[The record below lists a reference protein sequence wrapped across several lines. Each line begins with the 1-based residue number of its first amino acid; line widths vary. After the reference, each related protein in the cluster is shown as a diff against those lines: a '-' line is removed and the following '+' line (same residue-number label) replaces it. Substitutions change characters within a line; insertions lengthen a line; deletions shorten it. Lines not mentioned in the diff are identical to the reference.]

1 MTRPT
6 SRLIFLSRKLLEMK
20 LVIVESPAKCT
31 TIKRYLGEDYLVMAS
46 LGHIRDLATSGKDG
60 LGVNVAEDFSPTY
73 NINKDKLHIVKELK
87 NAMSKCDEVILAT
100 DPDREGE
107 AIAWHLAQV
116 LGLDINSTKRLEFHE
131 ITRDS
136 IGEAM
141 LHPRT
146 IDKNLVSS
154 QETRRII
161 DRIIGFKLSTLLFKK
176 IRSRSGG
183 RVQSATLKMIAD
195 HDDEIAKFVPEE
207 YWTINVKINAF
218 KRTFAVNF
226 VSDKGEAVQ
235 ISNGAQA
242 SSIVDRIPE
251 NLKVI
256 NVEKKIKVSDS
267 KEPFITSTLQQE
279 AFSRL
284 KFKTKK
290 TQLIAQQ
297 LYEGIE
303 VDGEHV
309 GLITYMRTDS
319 TRLSPTFVQ
328 RATAYITE
336 KFGKEYLGHAKKIR
350 QVSMMQDAHEAIRP
364 TSNHRT
370 PESVR
375 KFLTNDQYNLYKLIY
390 NRTVA
395 SLMQSKKDEQMT
407 IYLGANDLL
416 FKLDLT
422 RTLFKGYEAIY
433 VDTEKEENHFDY
445 FPDFE
450 VGKEFKVASK
460 EAEQKFTQAPAHYS
474 EAKIVRLMEEVGI
487 GRPSTYASTI
497 DTLRKRKYVDN
508 ESGILTI
515 TQQGALT
522 STVLNKYF
530 PEIINTKYTA
540 QMEKKL
546 DNIED
551 GSQSRSKIL
560 NEFYYPFI
568 EHFNVVSQIMY
579 KEKFVETG
587 DMCPI
592 CGAPLVIKEGKN
604 GTFIGCSNFP
614 GCKYVQKEET
624 DKNEPTK
631 IGEKCP
637 ECGGDLVL
645 REKNGSTF
653 VSCSNFPK
661 CHYTRKM
668 PTTNVS
674 PTIEDTKPVKDC
686 PDCDGYLIKK
696 KGRYGYFLG
705 CINYPKCTHMEKIK
719 RNKRK

>member
-1 MTRPT
+1 M
-6 SRLIFLSRKLLEMK
+6 SRLIVLKRKRRMK

-31 TIKRYLGEDYLVMAS
+31 TIKRYLGDNYIVMAS

-60 LGVNVAEDFSPTY
+60 LGVDVNNDFSPTY
-73 NINKDKLHIVKELK
+73 IINKDKQHIVRELK
-87 NAMSKCDEVILAT
+87 NAMDKCDEVILAT

-116 LGLDINSTKRLEFHE
+116 LGLDVETTKRLEFHE

-141 LHPRT
+141 NHPRT
-146 IDKNLVSS
+146 INKSLVSS

-176 IRSRSGG
+176 IHSRSAG

-207 YWTINVKINAF
+207 YWTITTKIKAF
-218 KRTFAVNF
+218 NKEFGVALL
-226 VSDKGEAVQ
+226 SD
-235 ISNGAQA
+235 NGQDIEIKNSEQA
-242 SSIVDRIPE
+242 HAILDRIPE
-251 NLKVI
+251 KLSVAK
-256 NVEKKIKVSDS
+256 VEKKIKVSDS

-290 TQLIAQQ
+290 TQLVAQQ

-328 RATAYITE
+328 RATDYITE

-390 NRTVA
+390 NRTLA

-407 IYLGANDLL
+407 VFLEGDGLM

-422 RTLFKGYEAIY
+422 RTLFQGYETIY
-433 VDTEKEENHFDY
+433 KDAEKEENHFEF

-450 VGKEFKVASK
+450 SDEQFEVTLKET
-460 EAEQKFTQAPAHYS
+460 EQKFTQPPAHYS

-497 DTLRKRKYVDN
+497 DTIRKRKYVDN
-508 ESGILTI
+508 ESGILI
-515 TQQGALT
+515 TTKQGNLT
-522 STVLNKYF
+522 SVVLNKYF
-530 PEIINTKYTA
+530 PEIVNTKYTA
-540 QMEKKL
+540 TMEKKL
-546 DNIED
+546 DNIEE
-551 GSQSRSKIL
+551 GNQSRSKIL
-560 NEFYYPFI
+560 NDFYYPFI
-568 EHFNVVSQIMY
+568 EEFDRVSKIMY
-579 KEKFVETG
+579 KESFVETG
-587 DMCPI
+587 EKCPK

-604 GTFIGCSNFP
+604 GQFVGCSNFP
-614 GCKYVQKEET
+614 ECKYVQKQES
-624 DKNEPTK
+624 DAPKPTP

-637 ECGGDLVL
+637 ECGGELLL
-645 REKNGSTF
+645 RNKNGNSFIT
-653 VSCSNFPK
+653 CSNFPK
-661 CHYTRKM
+661 CRYTRKVASSN
-668 PTTNVS
+668 TS
-674 PTIEDTKPVKDC
+674 PVIEEEKKVKDC
-686 PDCDGYLIKK
+686 PDCDGYLVKK
-696 KGRYGYFLG
+696 KGRFGYFLG
-705 CINYPKCTHMEKIK
+705 CINYPKCNHMERILRK
-719 RNKRK
+719 KRK

>member
-1 MTRPT
+1 MA
-6 SRLIFLSRKLLEMK
+6 RLIFVSRKRQKMK

-31 TIKRYLGEDYLVMAS
+31 TIKRYLGEDYIVMAS

-60 LGVNVAEDFSPTY
+60 LGVNVNEDFLPTY
-73 NINKDKLHIVKELK
+73 IINKDKQHIVKELK

-116 LGLDINSTKRLEFHE
+116 LGLPVDTTKRLEFHE

-141 LHPRT
+141 SHPRT
-146 IDKNLVSS
+146 IDQNLVSS

-195 HDDEIAKFVPEE
+195 HDEEIAKFVPEE
-207 YWTINVKINAF
+207 YWTINLKINAF
-218 KRTFAVNF
+218 KRTFPVNLLF
-226 VSDKGEAVQ
+226 EKDEK
-235 ISNGAQA
+235 ITNGKDAQA
-242 SSIVDRIPE
+242 IVDRIPE
-251 NLKVI
+251 QLTVSKI
-256 NVEKKIKVSDS
+256 EKKIKVSDS

-303 VDGEHV
+303 VEGEHV

-319 TRLSPTFVQ
+319 TRLSPTFVG

-375 KFLTNDQYNLYKLIY
+375 RFLTNDQYNLYKLIY
-390 NRTVA
+390 NRTLA

-407 IYLGANDLL
+407 IYLEGNGLNA
-416 FKLDLT
+416 KLDLT
-422 RTLFKGYEAIY
+422 RTLFKGYEAVY
-433 VDTEKEENHFDY
+433 ADTEKEENHFEY

-450 VGKEFKVASK
+450 IGEKFNVVTK

-497 DTLRKRKYVDN
+497 ETIRKRKYVDN
-508 ESGILTI
+508 DSGILTI
-515 TQQGALT
+515 TQQGNLT
-522 STVLNKYF
+522 AHVLFKYF

-568 EHFNVVSQIMY
+568 EHFNEVSKIMY

-587 DMCPI
+587 ETCPL

-604 GTFIGCSNFP
+604 GSFVGCSNFP
-614 GCKYVQKEET
+614 TCKYVKKEES
-624 DKNEPTK
+624 DKPAPTE

-637 ECGGDLVL
+637 DCGGNLVI
-645 REKNGSTF
+645 REKNGSRF

-661 CHYTRKM
+661 CHFTRKL
-668 PTTNVS
+668 PNENVA
-674 PTIEDTKPVKDC
+674 PNPEENKPVKDC

-696 KGRYGYFLG
+696 KGRFGYFLG
-705 CINYPKCTHMEKIK
+705 CINYPKCTHMEKIT
-719 RNKRK
+719 RNKRR

>member
-1 MTRPT
+1 
-6 SRLIFLSRKLLEMK
+6 MK

-31 TIKRYLGEDYLVMAS
+31 TIKRYLGDNYLVMAS

-60 LGVNVAEDFSPTY
+60 LGVNVADDFSPTY
-73 NINKDKLHIVKELK
+73 IINKDKQHIVKELK
-87 NAMSKCDEVILAT
+87 AAMSKCNEVILAT

-116 LGLDINSTKRLEFHE
+116 LGLDVNTTKRLEFHE

-141 LHPRT
+141 QHPRT
-146 IDKNLVSS
+146 IDQNLVSS

-195 HDDEIAKFVPEE
+195 HDEEIAKFVPEE
-207 YWTINVKINAF
+207 YWTINVKIDAF
-218 KRTFAVNF
+218 NRTFSVNLIT
-226 VSDKGEAVQ
+226 DKDEK
-235 ISNGAQA
+235 ITNGTDAQA
-242 SSIVDRIPE
+242 IVDRIPE
-251 NLKVI
+251 NLVVDRI
-256 NVEKKIKVSDS
+256 EKKIKVSDS

-303 VDGEHV
+303 VEGEHV

-328 RATAYITE
+328 RATAYIQE

-390 NRTVA
+390 NRTLA

-407 IYLGANDLL
+407 IFLKGNGLSC
-416 FKLDLT
+416 KLDLT
-422 RTLFKGYEAIY
+422 RTLFKGYEAVY
-433 VDTEKEENHFDY
+433 ADTEKEENHFDY

-450 VGKEFKVASK
+450 EGKQFKVILK

-474 EAKIVRLMEEVGI
+474 EAKIVKLMEEVGI

-497 DTLRKRKYVDN
+497 ETIRKRKYVDDQG
-508 ESGILTI
+508 GILTI

-530 PEIINTKYTA
+530 PEIVNTKYTA
-540 QMEKKL
+540 QMESKL
-546 DNIED
+546 DDIEN

-568 EHFNVVSQIMY
+568 ELFNIVSQKMY
-579 KEKFVETG
+579 KEKFEETG
-587 DMCPI
+587 EKCPI

-604 GTFIGCSNFP
+604 GTFVGCSNFP
-614 GCKYVQKEET
+614 SCKYVQKEDVE
-624 DKNEPTK
+624 KIELVK
-631 IGEKCP
+631 IGEQCP

-653 VSCSNFPK
+653 ISCSNFPK
-661 CHYTRKM
+661 CRYTRKI
-668 PTTNVS
+668 PATNVS
-674 PTIEDTKPVKDC
+674 PTIEDAKPVKDC

-719 RNKRK
+719 RTKRK

>member
-1 MTRPT
+1 
-6 SRLIFLSRKLLEMK
+6 MK

-31 TIKRYLGEDYLVMAS
+31 TIKRYLGEDYQVMAS

-60 LGVNVAEDFSPTY
+60 LGVDINKDFLPTY
-73 NINKDKLHIVKELK
+73 IINKDKQHIVRELK
-87 NAMSKCDEVILAT
+87 NAMYKCDEVILAT

-116 LGLDINSTKRLEFHE
+116 LGLDVETTKRLEFHE

-136 IGEAM
+136 ISEAM
-141 LHPRT
+141 AHPRT
-146 IDKNLVSS
+146 INQNLVSS

-195 HDDEIAKFVPEE
+195 HDEEIAKFVPEE
-207 YWTINVKINAF
+207 YWVINTKINAF
-218 KRTFAVNF
+218 RRNF
-226 VSDKGEAVQ
+226 SINLVSDNGES
-235 ISNGAQA
+235 IKITNKDQA
-242 SSIVDRIPE
+242 DSILARIPE
-251 NLKVI
+251 TLKVEK
-256 NVEKKIKVSDS
+256 VERKIKVSDS

-290 TQLIAQQ
+290 TQLVAQQ

-319 TRLSPTFVQ
+319 TRLSPTFVS
-328 RATAYITE
+328 RATAYIQE
-336 KFGKEYLGHAKKIR
+336 KFGKEFLGHAKKIR

-390 NRTVA
+390 NRTLA

-407 IYLGANDLL
+407 IFLKGNDLL
-416 FKLDLT
+416 YKLDLT
-422 RTLFKGYEAIY
+422 RTVFKGYEVIY
-433 VDTEKEENHFDY
+433 ADSEKEENHFDY
-445 FPDFE
+445 FPDFADGE
-450 VGKEFKVASK
+450 EFKVIEK
-460 EAEQKFTQAPAHYS
+460 NAEQKFTQAPAHYS

-497 DTLRKRKYVDN
+497 DTIKKRKYVED
-508 ESGILTI
+508 ESGILTV

-530 PEIINTKYTA
+530 PEIIDTKYTA
-540 QMEKKL
+540 LMEKKL

-551 GSQSRSKIL
+551 GNQSRSKIL

-568 EHFNVVSQIMY
+568 EHFDKVSQVMY

-587 DMCPI
+587 DKCPV
-592 CGAPLVIKEGKN
+592 CGAPLVLKEGKN
-604 GTFIGCSNFP
+604 GTFVGCSNFP
-614 GCKYVQKEET
+614 TCKYVQKEE
-624 DKNEPTK
+624 KVNNAKEL
-631 IGEKCP
+631 GEKCP
-637 ECGGDLVL
+637 DCGGELL
-645 REKNGSTF
+645 IREKNGSTF
-653 VSCSNFPK
+653 VTCSNFPK
-661 CHYTRKM
+661 CRYTRKM
-668 PTTNVS
+668 LTTNTS
-674 PTIEDTKPVKDC
+674 ATIEDAKPVKDC

-696 KGRYGYFLG
+696 KGKYGYFLG
-705 CINYPKCTHMEKIK
+705 CINYPKCSHMERIPRK
-719 RNKRK
+719 KRK

>member
-1 MTRPT
+1 
-6 SRLIFLSRKLLEMK
+6 MK

-31 TIKRYLGEDYLVMAS
+31 TIKRYLGDNYLVMAS

-60 LGVNVAEDFSPTY
+60 LGVNVADDFSPTY
-73 NINKDKLHIVKELK
+73 IINKDKQHIVKELK
-87 NAMSKCDEVILAT
+87 AAMSKCNEVILAT

-116 LGLDINSTKRLEFHE
+116 LGLDVNTTKRLEFHE

-141 LHPRT
+141 QHPRT
-146 IDKNLVSS
+146 IDQNLVSS

-195 HDDEIAKFVPEE
+195 HDEEIAKFVPEE
-207 YWTINVKINAF
+207 YWTINVKIDAF
-218 KRTFAVNF
+218 NRTFSVNLIT
-226 VSDKGEAVQ
+226 DKDEK
-235 ISNGAQA
+235 ITNGTDAQA
-242 SSIVDRIPE
+242 IVDRIPE
-251 NLKVI
+251 NLVVDRI
-256 NVEKKIKVSDS
+256 EKKIKVSDS

-303 VDGEHV
+303 VEGEHV

-328 RATAYITE
+328 RATAYIQE
-336 KFGKEYLGHAKKIR
+336 KFGQEYLGHAKKIR

-390 NRTVA
+390 NRTLA

-407 IYLGANDLL
+407 IYLKGGDLSY
-416 FKLDLT
+416 KLDLT
-422 RTLFKGYEAIY
+422 RTLFKGYEAVY
-433 VDTEKEENHFDY
+433 ADTEKEENHFDY

-450 VGKEFKVASK
+450 EGKQFKVILK

-474 EAKIVRLMEEVGI
+474 EAKIVKLMEEVGI

-497 DTLRKRKYVDN
+497 ETIRKRKYVDDQG
-508 ESGILTI
+508 GILTI

-530 PEIINTKYTA
+530 PEIVNTKYTA
-540 QMEKKL
+540 QMESKL
-546 DNIED
+546 DDIEN

-568 EHFNVVSQIMY
+568 ELFNIVSQKMY
-579 KEKFVETG
+579 KEKFEETG
-587 DMCPI
+587 EKCPI

-604 GTFIGCSNFP
+604 GTFVGCSNFP
-614 GCKYVQKEET
+614 SCKYVQKEDVE
-624 DKNEPTK
+624 KIELVK
-631 IGEKCP
+631 IGEQCP

-653 VSCSNFPK
+653 ISCSNFPK
-661 CHYTRKM
+661 CRYTRKI
-668 PTTNVS
+668 PATNVS
-674 PTIEDTKPVKDC
+674 PTKEDAKPVKDC

-719 RNKRK
+719 RMKRK

>member
-1 MTRPT
+1 
-6 SRLIFLSRKLLEMK
+6 MK

-31 TIKRYLGEDYLVMAS
+31 TIKRYLGEDYQVMAS

-60 LGVNVAEDFSPTY
+60 LGVDVNNDFSPTY
-73 NINKDKLHIVKELK
+73 IINKDKQHIVRELK
-87 NAMSKCDEVILAT
+87 NAMYKCDEVILAT

-116 LGLDINSTKRLEFHE
+116 LGLDVNTTKRLEFHE

-141 LHPRT
+141 AHPRT
-146 IDKNLVSS
+146 INQNLVSS

-195 HDDEIAKFVPEE
+195 HDEEIAKFVPEE
-207 YWTINVKINAF
+207 YWVINTKINAF
-218 KRTFAVNF
+218 RRNF
-226 VSDKGEAVQ
+226 SINLISDNGETIK
-235 ISNGAQA
+235 ISNGEQA
-242 SSIVDRIPE
+242 NAILARIPE
-251 NLKVI
+251 NLIVDK
-256 NVEKKIKVSDS
+256 VEKKIKVSDS

-290 TQLIAQQ
+290 TQLVAQQ

-328 RATAYITE
+328 RATAFIQE
-336 KFGKEYLGHAKKIR
+336 KFGKEYLGHGNKIR

-390 NRTVA
+390 NRTLA

-407 IYLGANDLL
+407 IYLKGNDLL
-416 FKLDLT
+416 YKLDLT
-422 RTLFKGYEAIY
+422 RTVFKGYEVIY
-433 VDTEKEENHFDY
+433 ADTEKEENHFDY
-445 FPDFE
+445 FPDFADGE
-450 VGKEFKVASK
+450 EFKVIDK
-460 EAEQKFTQAPAHYS
+460 NAEQKFTQAPAHYS

-497 DTLRKRKYVDN
+497 DTIKKRKYVED
-508 ESGILTI
+508 ESGILTV

-530 PEIINTKYTA
+530 PEIIDTKYTA
-540 QMEKKL
+540 LMEKKL

-551 GSQSRSKIL
+551 GNQSRNKIL

-568 EHFNVVSQIMY
+568 EHFNKVSQVMY

-587 DMCPI
+587 DKCPI

-614 GCKYVQKEET
+614 TCKYVQKEEKDNNAT
-624 DKNEPTK
+624 P

-637 ECGGDLVL
+637 DCGGDLLL
-645 REKNGSTF
+645 REKNGSSFLT
-653 VSCSNFPK
+653 CSNFPK
-661 CHYTRKM
+661 CRYTRKM
-668 PTTNVS
+668 LTTNTS
-674 PTIEDTKPVKDC
+674 PTVEDTKPVKDC

-705 CINYPKCTHMEKIK
+705 CINYPNCTHMERIPRK
-719 RNKRK
+719 KRK

>member
-1 MTRPT
+1 
-6 SRLIFLSRKLLEMK
+6 MK

-31 TIKRYLGEDYLVMAS
+31 TIKRYLGDQYIVMAS

-60 LGVNVAEDFSPTY
+60 LGVDINNDFSPTY
-73 NINKDKLHIVKELK
+73 IVNKDKQHIVRELK
-87 NAMSKCDEVILAT
+87 NTMYKCDEVILAT

-116 LGLDINSTKRLEFHE
+116 LGLDIEKTKRLEFHE

-136 IGEAM
+136 IGTAM
-141 LHPRT
+141 QHPRT

-176 IRSRSGG
+176 IRSRSSG
-183 RVQSATLKMIAD
+183 RVQSATLKMIFD
-195 HDDEIAKFVPEE
+195 HEQEIESFVPEE
-207 YWTINVKINAF
+207 YWTITTKVKAFKKEFAISLISDNGQEVKITN
-218 KRTFAVNF
+218 
-226 VSDKGEAVQ
+226 GEMANDL
-235 ISNGAQA
+235 IS
-242 SSIVDRIPE
+242 RIPK
-251 NLKVI
+251 NLKVVNI
-256 NVEKKIKVSDS
+256 ERKIRTTDS

-319 TRLSPTFVQ
+319 TRLSPTFVD
-328 RATAYITE
+328 RATAFISE
-336 KFGKEYLGHAKKIR
+336 RFGKEFLGHAKKIR

-370 PESVR
+370 PSSVR
-375 KFLTNDQYNLYKLIY
+375 RFLTNDQYNLYKLIY
-390 NRTVA
+390 NRSLA
-395 SLMQSKKDEQMT
+395 SLMQSKKDELMT
-407 IYLGANDLL
+407 VYLEGNGLL
-416 FKLDLT
+416 YKLELS
-422 RTLFKGYEAIY
+422 RTLFKGYEIIY
-433 VDTEKEENHFDY
+433 SDEEKSENHFEY

-450 VGKEFKVASK
+450 VGKEFEVVEK
-460 EAEQKFTQAPAHYS
+460 ECEQKFTQPPAHYS
-474 EAKIVRLMEEVGI
+474 EAKIVRLMEENGI

-508 ESGILTI
+508 EGGILTI
-515 TQQGALT
+515 TAQGALT

-540 QMEKKL
+540 QMENKL

-551 GSQSRSKIL
+551 GNESRSKIL

-568 EHFNVVSQIMY
+568 EHFNKVSLVMY
-579 KEKFVETG
+579 KEKNVETG
-587 DMCPI
+587 DKCPI
-592 CGAPLVIKEGKN
+592 CGAPLVVKEGKN
-604 GTFIGCSNFP
+604 GSFVGCSNFP
-614 GCKYVQKEET
+614 TCKYVQK
-624 DKNEPTK
+624 DDNKPVPSPT
-631 IGEKCP
+631 GEKCP
-637 ECGGDLVL
+637 ECGGDLLL
-645 REKNGSTF
+645 RDKNGSSFIT
-653 VSCSNFPK
+653 CSNFPK
-661 CHYTRKM
+661 CRYTRKVL
-668 PTTNVS
+668 TTPAS
-674 PTIEDTKPVKDC
+674 PTIEDPKPVKDC
-686 PDCDGYLIKK
+686 PECDGVLVKK

-705 CINYPKCTHMEKIK
+705 CTNYPKCNHMEKISK
-719 RNKRK
+719 KKRK

>member
-1 MTRPT
+1 
-6 SRLIFLSRKLLEMK
+6 MK

-60 LGVNVAEDFSPTY
+60 LGVDITKDFSPTY
-73 NINKDKLHIVKELK
+73 IINKEKRHIVNELK
-87 NAMSKCDEVILAT
+87 SAMSKCDEVILAT

-116 LGLDINSTKRLEFHE
+116 LGLDINTTKRLEFHE

-136 IGEAM
+136 ISEAM
-141 LHPRT
+141 KNPRT
-146 IDKNLVSS
+146 INQNLVSS

-195 HDDEIAKFVPEE
+195 HDEEIAKFVPEE
-207 YWTINVKINAF
+207 YWVINTKINAF
-218 KRTFAVNF
+218 KRNFAINL
-226 VSDKGEAVQ
+226 VSNHGES
-235 ISNGAQA
+235 IKITTKEQA
-242 SSIVDRIPE
+242 DEILSRIPE
-251 NLKVI
+251 SLTVDKI
-256 NVEKKIKVSDS
+256 ERKIKVSDS

-284 KFKTKK
+284 KFKTRK
-290 TQLIAQQ
+290 TQLVAQQ

-328 RATAYITE
+328 RATAYIQE

-390 NRTVA
+390 NRTLA

-407 IYLGANDLL
+407 IYLKGNDLVY
-416 FKLDLT
+416 KLDLT
-422 RTLFKGYEAIY
+422 RTLFKGYEIIY
-433 VDTEKEENHFDY
+433 ADSEKEENHFDY
-445 FPDFE
+445 FPDFADGE
-450 VGKEFKVASK
+450 TFKVIDKS
-460 EAEQKFTQAPAHYS
+460 AEQKFTQPPSHYS
-474 EAKIVRLMEEVGI
+474 EAKIVKLMEEEGI

-497 DTLRKRKYVDN
+497 DTIIKRKYVSD
-508 ESGILTI
+508 EGGILTV
-515 TQQGALT
+515 TPQGSLT

-530 PEIINTKYTA
+530 PEIIDTKYTA
-540 QMEKKL
+540 LMEKKL

-551 GSQSRSKIL
+551 GNQSRSKIL
-560 NEFYYPFI
+560 TEFYYPFI
-568 EHFNVVSQIMY
+568 EHFDRVSQVMY

-587 DMCPI
+587 EFCPE
-592 CGAPLVIKEGKN
+592 CGAPLVRKEGKN
-604 GTFIGCSNFP
+604 GTFVGCSNFP
-614 GCKYVQKEET
+614 TCRYVPKKEE
-624 DKNEPTK
+624 KVIPTKK

-637 ECGGDLVL
+637 ECGGDLL
-645 REKNGSTF
+645 LKEKNGSTF
-653 VSCSNFPK
+653 VTCSNFPK
-661 CHYTRKM
+661 CRYTRNVANAT
-668 PTTNVS
+668 PTTTS
-674 PTIEDTKPVKDC
+674 EDNKPVKDC
-686 PDCDGYLIKK
+686 PDCDGYLIRK

-705 CINYPKCTHMEKIK
+705 CINYPKCSHMERIVKK
-719 RNKRK
+719 KRK

>member
-1 MTRPT
+1 
-6 SRLIFLSRKLLEMK
+6 MK

-31 TIKRYLGEDYLVMAS
+31 TIKRYLGEDYNVMAS

-60 LGVNVAEDFSPTY
+60 LGVDINNDFSPTY
-73 NINKDKLHIVKELK
+73 IINKDKQHIVRDLK
-87 NAMSKCDEVILAT
+87 SAMYKCDEVILAT

-116 LGLDINSTKRLEFHE
+116 LGLDIETTKRLEFHE

-136 IGEAM
+136 ISEAM
-141 LHPRT
+141 AHPRT
-146 IDKNLVSS
+146 INQNLVSS

-161 DRIIGFKLSTLLFKK
+161 DRIIGLKLSTLLFKK

-195 HDDEIAKFVPEE
+195 HDEEIAKFVPEE
-207 YWTINVKINAF
+207 YWVVNTKINAF
-218 KRTFAVNF
+218 KRNFAINLIANN
-226 VSDKGEAVQ
+226 GEGVK
-235 ISNGAQA
+235 ITNKEQA
-242 SSIVDRIPE
+242 DAILARIPE
-251 NLKVI
+251 NLTVNK
-256 NVEKKIKVSDS
+256 VEKKIKVSDS

-290 TQLIAQQ
+290 TQLVAQQ

-328 RATAYITE
+328 RATAYIQE

-390 NRTVA
+390 NRTLA

-407 IYLGANDLL
+407 IYLKGNDLL
-416 FKLDLT
+416 YKLDLT
-422 RTLFKGYEAIY
+422 RTVFKGYEIIY
-433 VDTEKEENHFDY
+433 ADTEKEDNHFDY
-445 FPDFE
+445 FPDFADGE
-450 VGKEFKVASK
+450 QFKVIEKS
-460 EAEQKFTQAPAHYS
+460 AEQKFTQAPAHYS

-497 DTLRKRKYVDN
+497 DTIKKRKYVED
-508 ESGILTI
+508 ESGILTV
-515 TQQGALT
+515 TPQGSLT

-530 PEIINTKYTA
+530 PEIIDTKYTA
-540 QMEKKL
+540 MMEKKL

-551 GSQSRSKIL
+551 GNQSRSKIL
-560 NEFYYPFI
+560 SEFYYPFI
-568 EHFNVVSQIMY
+568 EHFDRVSKVMY

-587 DMCPI
+587 DLCPE
-592 CGAPLVIKEGKN
+592 CGSPLVLKEGKN
-604 GTFIGCSNFP
+604 GTFVACSNFP
-614 GCKYVQKEET
+614 TCKYVAKEE
-624 DKNEPTK
+624 KQNK
-631 IGEKCP
+631 AQLLGEKCP
-637 ECGGDLVL
+637 ECGGDLL
-645 REKNGSTF
+645 IREKNGSTF
-653 VSCSNFPK
+653 VTCSNFPK
-661 CHYTRKM
+661 CRYTRNM
-668 PTTNVS
+668 QAANPQQNV
-674 PTIEDTKPVKDC
+674 EDAKPVKDC
-686 PDCDGYLIKK
+686 PDCDGYLVKK

-705 CINYPKCTHMEKIK
+705 CINYPKCTHMERISKK
-719 RNKRK
+719 KRK

>member
-1 MTRPT
+1 
-6 SRLIFLSRKLLEMK
+6 MK

-31 TIKRYLGEDYLVMAS
+31 TIKRYLGDNYIVMAS

-60 LGVNVAEDFSPTY
+60 LGVNVNDDFSPTY
-73 NINKDKLHIVKELK
+73 IINKDKQHIVKELK
-87 NAMSKCDEVILAT
+87 TAMAKCNEVILAT

-116 LGLDINSTKRLEFHE
+116 LGLSVEKTKRLEFHE

-141 LHPRT
+141 AHPRT
-146 IDKNLVSS
+146 IDQNLVSS

-195 HDDEIAKFVPEE
+195 HDEEIAKFVPEQ
-207 YWTINVKINAF
+207 YWNINVKINAF
-218 KRTFAVNF
+218 KRTFAVALVN
-226 VSDKGEAVQ
+226 DKEDAK
-235 ISNGAQA
+235 ITNGKDAQA
-242 SSIVDRIPE
+242 IVDRIPE
-251 NLKVI
+251 KLIVDR
-256 NVEKKIKVSDS
+256 VEKKIKVSDS

-328 RATAYITE
+328 RATAFIEE
-336 KFGKEYLGHAKKIR
+336 KYGKEFLGHAKKIR

-375 KFLTNDQYNLYKLIY
+375 RFLTNDQYNLYKLIY
-390 NRTVA
+390 NRTLA

-407 IYLGANDLL
+407 IYLSGDGLMWR
-416 FKLDLT
+416 LDLT
-422 RTLFKGYEAIY
+422 RTLFKGYEAVY
-433 VDTEKEENHFDY
+433 ADSEKDENHFDY

-450 VGKEFKVASK
+450 TGEQFKVTSK

-474 EAKIVRLMEEVGI
+474 EAKIVKLMEEVGI

-497 DTLRKRKYVDN
+497 ETLRKRKYVDN
-508 ESGILTI
+508 ESGILTT
-515 TQQGALT
+515 TQQGNLT

-530 PEIINTKYTA
+530 PDIINTKYTA
-540 QMEKKL
+540 LMEKKL

-568 EHFNVVSQIMY
+568 EHFNEVSKVMY

-587 DMCPI
+587 DMCPL
-592 CGAPLVIKEGKN
+592 CGAPLVVKEGKN
-604 GTFIGCSNFP
+604 GSFVGCSNFP
-614 GCKYVQKEET
+614 SCKYVQKEET
-624 DKNEPTK
+624 DKAEPTK

-661 CHYTRKM
+661 CRFTRKI
-668 PTTNVS
+668 PNTNVS

-719 RNKRK
+719 RIKRK

>member
-1 MTRPT
+1 
-6 SRLIFLSRKLLEMK
+6 MK

-31 TIKRYLGEDYLVMAS
+31 TIKRYLGEDYQVMAS

-60 LGVNVAEDFSPTY
+60 LGVDVTKDFLPTY
-73 NINKDKLHIVKELK
+73 IINKDKQHIVRDLK
-87 NAMSKCDEVILAT
+87 NAMYKCDEVILAT

-116 LGLDINSTKRLEFHE
+116 LGLDVETTKRLEFHE

-136 IGEAM
+136 ISEAM
-141 LHPRT
+141 AHPRT
-146 IDKNLVSS
+146 INQNLVSS

-195 HDDEIAKFVPEE
+195 HDEEIAKFVPEE
-207 YWTINVKINAF
+207 YWVINTKINAF
-218 KRTFAVNF
+218 RRNFAVNLI
-226 VSDKGEAVQ
+226 SD
-235 ISNGAQA
+235 NGDNIKITNKEQA
-242 SSIVDRIPE
+242 DAILSRIPST
-251 NLKVI
+251 LKVEK
-256 NVEKKIKVSDS
+256 VERKIKVSDS

-290 TQLIAQQ
+290 TQLVAQQ

-319 TRLSPTFVQ
+319 TRLSPTFVS
-328 RATAYITE
+328 RATAYIQE
-336 KFGKEYLGHAKKIR
+336 KFGKEFLGHAKKIR

-390 NRTVA
+390 NRTLA

-407 IYLGANDLL
+407 IYLKGNDLL
-416 FKLDLT
+416 YKLDLT
-422 RTLFKGYEAIY
+422 RTVFKGYEIIY
-433 VDTEKEENHFDY
+433 ADTEKEENHFDY
-445 FPDFE
+445 FPDFADGE
-450 VGKEFKVASK
+450 EFKVIDKS
-460 EAEQKFTQAPAHYS
+460 AEQKFTQAPAHYS

-497 DTLRKRKYVDN
+497 DTIKKRKYVED
-508 ESGILTI
+508 ESGILTV

-530 PEIINTKYTA
+530 PEIIDTKYTA
-540 QMEKKL
+540 LMEKKL

-551 GSQSRSKIL
+551 GNQSRSKIL

-568 EHFNVVSQIMY
+568 EHFDKVSQVMY

-587 DMCPI
+587 EKCPI
-592 CGAPLVIKEGKN
+592 CGSPLVLKEGKN
-604 GTFIGCSNFP
+604 GTFVGCSNFP
-614 GCKYVQKEET
+614 TCKYVQKEE
-624 DKNEPTK
+624 KVNNAKEL
-631 IGEKCP
+631 GEKCP
-637 ECGGDLVL
+637 ECGGELL
-645 REKNGSTF
+645 IREKNGSTF
-653 VSCSNFPK
+653 VTCSNFPK

-668 PTTNVS
+668 ANTNAS
-674 PTIEDTKPVKDC
+674 PTIEDAKPVKDC

-696 KGRYGYFLG
+696 KGKYGYFLG
-705 CINYPKCTHMEKIK
+705 CINYPKCSHMERIPRK
-719 RNKRK
+719 KRK

>member
-1 MTRPT
+1 
-6 SRLIFLSRKLLEMK
+6 MK

-31 TIKRYLGEDYLVMAS
+31 TIKRYLGDDYTVMAS

-60 LGVNVAEDFSPTY
+60 LGVDITKDFSPTY
-73 NINKDKLHIVKELK
+73 IVNKDKQHIVRELK

-107 AIAWHLAQV
+107 AIAWHLAQA
-116 LGLDINSTKRLEFHE
+116 LGLDVDTTKRLEFHE

-136 IGEAM
+136 ISEAM
-141 LHPRT
+141 AHPRL
-146 IDKNLVSS
+146 INQNLVSS

-195 HDDEIAKFVPEE
+195 HDEEIAKFVPEE
-207 YWTINVKINAF
+207 YWVISTKINAF
-218 KRTFAVNF
+218 NREFAINLIA
-226 VSDKGEAVQ
+226 DNGESIKITNKEQADNI
-235 ISNGAQA
+235 IS
-242 SSIVDRIPE
+242 RIPE
-251 NLKVI
+251 SLNVSK
-256 NVEKKIKVSDS
+256 VEKKIKVSDS

-290 TQLIAQQ
+290 TQLVAQQ

-328 RATAYITE
+328 RATAYIQE
-336 KFGKEYLGHAKKIR
+336 RFGKEYLGHAKKIR

-390 NRTVA
+390 NRTLA

-407 IYLGANDLL
+407 IFLEGNGLTY
-416 FKLDLT
+416 KLDLT
-422 RTLFKGYEAIY
+422 RTLFKGYELIY
-433 VDTEKEENHFDY
+433 ADTEKEENHIDY
-445 FPDFE
+445 FPDFNE
-450 VGKEFKVASK
+450 SETFNVIYKN
-460 EAEQKFTQAPAHYS
+460 AEQKFTQAPAHYS

-497 DTLRKRKYVDN
+497 DTIKKRKYVED
-508 ESGILTI
+508 ESCILTV
-515 TQQGALT
+515 TQQGSLT
-522 STVLNKYF
+522 ATVLNKYF
-530 PEIINTKYTA
+530 PEIIDTKYTA
-540 QMEKKL
+540 LMEKKL

-551 GSQSRSKIL
+551 GSQSRSNIL

-568 EHFNVVSQIMY
+568 EHFNVVSQVMY
-579 KEKFVETG
+579 KEKFEETG
-587 DMCPI
+587 DLCPI
-592 CGAPLVIKEGKN
+592 CGSKLVVKEGKN

-614 GCKYVQKEET
+614 SCKYVQKEE
-624 DKNEPTK
+624 KENK
-631 IGEKCP
+631 AKSIGEKCP
-637 ECGGDLVL
+637 DCGGDLLL
-645 REKNGSTF
+645 REKNGSSFIT
-653 VSCSNFPK
+653 CSNFPK
-661 CHYTRKM
+661 CRYTRKM
-668 PTTNVS
+668 LTTNTS
-674 PTIEDTKPVKDC
+674 PTVEDAKPVKDC
-686 PDCDGYLIKK
+686 PDCDGYLIRK
-696 KGRYGYFLG
+696 KGKYGYFLG
-705 CINYPKCTHMEKIK
+705 CINYPKCNHMERIM

>member
-1 MTRPT
+1 
-6 SRLIFLSRKLLEMK
+6 MK

-31 TIKRYLGEDYLVMAS
+31 TIKRYLGEDYQVMAS

-60 LGVNVAEDFSPTY
+60 LGVDINNDFSPTY
-73 NINKDKLHIVKELK
+73 IINKDKQHIVRELK
-87 NAMSKCDEVILAT
+87 NAMYKCDEVILAT

-116 LGLDINSTKRLEFHE
+116 LGLDVNTTKRLEFHE

-141 LHPRT
+141 AHPRT
-146 IDKNLVSS
+146 INQNLVSS

-195 HDDEIAKFVPEE
+195 HDEEIAKFVPEE
-207 YWTINVKINAF
+207 YWVINTKINAF
-218 KRTFAVNF
+218 RRNF
-226 VSDKGEAVQ
+226 SINLVSDNGEAIK
-235 ISNGAQA
+235 ISSGEQA
-242 SSIVDRIPE
+242 NAILARIPE
-251 NLKVI
+251 NLIVDK
-256 NVEKKIKVSDS
+256 VEKKIKVSDS

-290 TQLIAQQ
+290 TQLVAQQ

-328 RATAYITE
+328 RATAFIQE
-336 KFGKEYLGHAKKIR
+336 KFGKEYLGHGNKIR

-390 NRTVA
+390 NRTLA

-407 IYLGANDLL
+407 IYLKGNDLMY
-416 FKLDLT
+416 KLDLT
-422 RTLFKGYEAIY
+422 RTIFKGYEVIY
-433 VDTEKEENHFDY
+433 ADTEKEENHFDY
-445 FPDFE
+445 FPDFDAGE
-450 VGKEFKVASK
+450 SFKVIEKS
-460 EAEQKFTQAPAHYS
+460 AEQKFTQAPAHYS

-497 DTLRKRKYVDN
+497 DTIKKRKYVEDQ
-508 ESGILTI
+508 SGILTV
-515 TQQGALT
+515 TSQGALT
-522 STVLNKYF
+522 ATVLNKYF
-530 PEIINTKYTA
+530 PEIIDTKYTA
-540 QMEKKL
+540 LMEKKL

-551 GSQSRSKIL
+551 GNQSRNKIL
-560 NEFYYPFI
+560 YEFYYPFI
-568 EHFNVVSQIMY
+568 EHFNKVSQVMY

-587 DMCPI
+587 EQCPV

-614 GCKYVQKEET
+614 SCKYVQKEEKDNNAT
-624 DKNEPTK
+624 P

-637 ECGGDLVL
+637 DCGGDLLL
-645 REKNGSTF
+645 REKNGSSFLT
-653 VSCSNFPK
+653 CSNFPK

-668 PTTNVS
+668 LTTNAS
-674 PTIEDTKPVKDC
+674 PTVEDTKPVKDC

-705 CINYPKCTHMEKIK
+705 CINYPNCTHMERIPRK
-719 RNKRK
+719 KRK

>member
-1 MTRPT
+1 M
-6 SRLIFLSRKLLEMK
+6 SRLIVLKRKRRMK

-31 TIKRYLGEDYLVMAS
+31 TIKRYLGDNYIVMAS

-60 LGVNVAEDFSPTY
+60 LGVDVKNDFSPTY
-73 NINKDKLHIVKELK
+73 IINKDKQHIVRELK
-87 NAMSKCDEVILAT
+87 NAMDKCDEVILAT

-116 LGLDINSTKRLEFHE
+116 LGLDVETTKRLEFHE

-141 LHPRT
+141 NHPRT
-146 IDKNLVSS
+146 INKSLVSA

-176 IRSRSGG
+176 IHSRSAG

-207 YWTINVKINAF
+207 YWTITTKIKAFNKEFNVALL
-218 KRTFAVNF
+218 
-226 VSDKGEAVQ
+226 SD
-235 ISNGAQA
+235 NGQDIEIKNSEQA
-242 SSIVDRIPE
+242 HAILDRIPE
-251 NLKVI
+251 KLNVAK
-256 NVEKKIKVSDS
+256 VEKKIKISDS

-290 TQLIAQQ
+290 TQLVAQQ

-328 RATAYITE
+328 RATDYITE
-336 KFGKEYLGHAKKIR
+336 KFGQEYLGHAKKIR

-390 NRTVA
+390 NRTLA

-407 IYLGANDLL
+407 VFLEGDGLM

-422 RTLFKGYEAIY
+422 RTLFQGYEAIY
-433 VDTEKEENHFDY
+433 KDAEKEENHFEF

-450 VGKEFKVASK
+450 SDEQFEVTLKET
-460 EAEQKFTQAPAHYS
+460 EQKFTQPPAHYS

-497 DTLRKRKYVDN
+497 DTIRKRKYVDN
-508 ESGILTI
+508 ESGILI
-515 TQQGALT
+515 TTKQGNLT
-522 STVLNKYF
+522 SVVLNKYF
-530 PEIINTKYTA
+530 PEIVNTKYTA
-540 QMEKKL
+540 TMEKKL
-546 DNIED
+546 DNIEE
-551 GSQSRSKIL
+551 GNQSRSKIL
-560 NEFYYPFI
+560 NDFYYPFI
-568 EHFNVVSQIMY
+568 EEFDRVSKIMY
-579 KEKFVETG
+579 KESFVETG
-587 DMCPI
+587 DKCPK

-604 GTFIGCSNFP
+604 GQFVGCSNFP
-614 GCKYVQKEET
+614 ECKYVQKQES
-624 DKNEPTK
+624 DAPKPTP

-637 ECGGDLVL
+637 ECGGELLL
-645 REKNGSTF
+645 RNKNGNSFIT
-653 VSCSNFPK
+653 CSNFPK
-661 CHYTRKM
+661 CRYTRKVASSN
-668 PTTNVS
+668 TS
-674 PTIEDTKPVKDC
+674 PVIEEEKKVKDC
-686 PDCDGYLIKK
+686 PDCDGYLVKK
-696 KGRYGYFLG
+696 KGRFGYFLG
-705 CINYPKCTHMEKIK
+705 CINYPKCNHMERIMRK
-719 RNKRK
+719 KRK

>member
-1 MTRPT
+1 
-6 SRLIFLSRKLLEMK
+6 MK

-31 TIKRYLGEDYLVMAS
+31 TIKRYLGEDYQVMAS

-60 LGVNVAEDFSPTY
+60 LGVDVNKDFLPTY
-73 NINKDKLHIVKELK
+73 IINKDKQHIVRELK
-87 NAMSKCDEVILAT
+87 NAMYKCDEVILAT

-116 LGLDINSTKRLEFHE
+116 LGLDVETTKRLEFHE

-141 LHPRT
+141 AHPRT
-146 IDKNLVSS
+146 INKNLVSS

-195 HDDEIAKFVPEE
+195 HDEEIAKFVPEE
-207 YWTINVKINAF
+207 YWVINTKINAF
-218 KRTFAVNF
+218 RRNFAINLI
-226 VSDKGEAVQ
+226 SDNGEN
-235 ISNGAQA
+235 IKIGNKEQA
-242 SSIVDRIPE
+242 DAILSRIPST
-251 NLKVI
+251 LKVEK
-256 NVEKKIKVSDS
+256 VERKIKVSDS

-290 TQLIAQQ
+290 TQLVAQQ

-319 TRLSPTFVQ
+319 TRLSPTFVS
-328 RATAYITE
+328 RATAYIQE
-336 KFGKEYLGHAKKIR
+336 KFGKEFLGHAKKIR

-375 KFLTNDQYNLYKLIY
+375 RFLTNDQYNLYKLIY
-390 NRTVA
+390 NRTLA

-407 IYLGANDLL
+407 IYLKGNDLL
-416 FKLDLT
+416 YKLDLT
-422 RTLFKGYEAIY
+422 RTVFKGYEIIY
-433 VDTEKEENHFDY
+433 ADTEKEENHFDY
-445 FPDFE
+445 FPDFADGE
-450 VGKEFKVASK
+450 EFKVIDK
-460 EAEQKFTQAPAHYS
+460 NAEQKFTQAPSHYS

-497 DTLRKRKYVDN
+497 DTIKKRKYVED
-508 ESGILTI
+508 ESGILTV

-530 PEIINTKYTA
+530 PEIIDTKYTA
-540 QMEKKL
+540 LMEKKL

-551 GSQSRSKIL
+551 GNQSRSKIL

-568 EHFNVVSQIMY
+568 EHFDKVSQVMY

-587 DMCPI
+587 DKCPV
-592 CGAPLVIKEGKN
+592 CGAPLVLKEGKN
-604 GTFIGCSNFP
+604 GTFVGCSNFP
-614 GCKYVQKEET
+614 TCKYVQKEE
-624 DKNEPTK
+624 KVNNAKEL
-631 IGEKCP
+631 GEKCP
-637 ECGGDLVL
+637 ECGGELL
-645 REKNGSTF
+645 IREKNGSTF
-653 VSCSNFPK
+653 VTCSNFPK

-668 PTTNVS
+668 QATNTS
-674 PTIEDTKPVKDC
+674 PTIEDAKPVKDC

-696 KGRYGYFLG
+696 KGKYGYFLG
-705 CINYPKCTHMEKIK
+705 CINYPKCSHMERIPRK
-719 RNKRK
+719 KRK

>member
-1 MTRPT
+1 
-6 SRLIFLSRKLLEMK
+6 MK

-31 TIKRYLGEDYLVMAS
+31 TIKRYLGEDYVVMAS

-60 LGVNVAEDFSPTY
+60 LGVDINNGFSPTY
-73 NINKDKLHIVKELK
+73 IINKDKQHIVRELK
-87 NAMSKCDEVILAT
+87 NAMYKCDEVILAT

-116 LGLDINSTKRLEFHE
+116 LGLDINTTKRLEFHE

-141 LHPRT
+141 AHPRV
-146 IDKNLVSS
+146 INQNLVSS

-183 RVQSATLKMIAD
+183 RVQSATLKMISD
-195 HDDEIAKFVPEE
+195 HDEEIAQFVPEE
-207 YWTINVKINAF
+207 YWVINTKINAF
-218 KRTFAVNF
+218 KRNFAINLLA
-226 VSDKGEAVQ
+226 DNGEN
-235 ISNGAQA
+235 IKITNGKDANDIL
-242 SSIVDRIPE
+242 SRIPE
-251 NLKVI
+251 TLKVD

-290 TQLIAQQ
+290 TQLVAQQ

-328 RATAYITE
+328 RATAYIQE

-375 KFLTNDQYNLYKLIY
+375 RFLTNDQYNLYKLIY
-390 NRTVA
+390 NRTLA

-407 IYLGANDLL
+407 IFLKGNDLL
-416 FKLDLT
+416 YKLDLT
-422 RTLFKGYEAIY
+422 RTVFKGYEAIY
-433 VDTEKEENHFDY
+433 ADSEKEENHFDY

-450 VGKEFKVASK
+450 IGEEFKVIEK
-460 EAEQKFTQAPAHYS
+460 NAEQKFTQAPAHYS
-474 EAKIVRLMEEVGI
+474 EAKIVKLMEEVGI

-497 DTLRKRKYVDN
+497 DTIKKRKYVSD
-508 ESGILTI
+508 ESGILVT
-515 TQQGALT
+515 TQQGSLT

-530 PEIINTKYTA
+530 PEIVDTKYTA
-540 QMEKKL
+540 LMEKKL
-546 DNIED
+546 DNIEE
-551 GSQSRSKIL
+551 GSQSRNKIL
-560 NEFYYPFI
+560 DEFYYPFI
-568 EHFNVVSQIMY
+568 EHFNKVSQVMY
-579 KEKFVETG
+579 KEKLVETG
-587 DMCPI
+587 DKCPL

-604 GTFIGCSNFP
+604 GTFVGCSNFP
-614 GCKYVQKEET
+614 TCKYVQKEEKEAPNAT
-624 DKNEPTK
+624 P

-637 ECGGDLVL
+637 ECGGELLL
-645 REKNGSTF
+645 REKNGSSFIT
-653 VSCSNFPK
+653 CANFPK
-661 CHYTRKM
+661 CHYTRKI
-668 PTTNVS
+668 PNTNTS
-674 PTIEDTKPVKDC
+674 PSIEDLKPIKDC
-686 PDCDGYLIKK
+686 PDCDGYLVKK
-696 KGRYGYFLG
+696 KGKYGYFLG
-705 CINYPKCTHMEKIK
+705 CINYPKCNHMEKIIK
-719 RNKRK
+719 KKRK

>member
-1 MTRPT
+1 
-6 SRLIFLSRKLLEMK
+6 MK

-31 TIKRYLGEDYLVMAS
+31 TIKRYLGEDYQVMAS

-60 LGVNVAEDFSPTY
+60 LGVDVTKDFLPTY
-73 NINKDKLHIVKELK
+73 IINKDKQHIVRELK
-87 NAMSKCDEVILAT
+87 NAMYKCDEVILAT

-116 LGLDINSTKRLEFHE
+116 LGLDVETTKRLEFHE

-136 IGEAM
+136 ISEAM
-141 LHPRT
+141 AHPRT
-146 IDKNLVSS
+146 INQNLVSS

-195 HDDEIAKFVPEE
+195 HDEEIAKFVPEE
-207 YWTINVKINAF
+207 YWVINTKINAF
-218 KRTFAVNF
+218 RRNFAVNL
-226 VSDKGEAVQ
+226 VSDNGEN
-235 ISNGAQA
+235 IKITNKDQA
-242 SSIVDRIPE
+242 DAILARIPAT
-251 NLKVI
+251 LKVEK
-256 NVEKKIKVSDS
+256 VERKIKVSDS

-290 TQLIAQQ
+290 TQLVAQQ

-319 TRLSPTFVQ
+319 TRLSPTFVS
-328 RATAYITE
+328 RATAYIQE
-336 KFGKEYLGHAKKIR
+336 KFGKEFLGHAKKIR

-390 NRTVA
+390 NRTLA

-407 IYLGANDLL
+407 IYLKGNDLL
-416 FKLDLT
+416 YKLDLT
-422 RTLFKGYEAIY
+422 RTVFKGYEVIY
-433 VDTEKEENHFDY
+433 ADTEKEENHFDY
-445 FPDFE
+445 FPDFADGE
-450 VGKEFKVASK
+450 EFKVIDK
-460 EAEQKFTQAPAHYS
+460 NAEQKFTQAPAHYS

-497 DTLRKRKYVDN
+497 DTIKKRKYVED
-508 ESGILTI
+508 ESGILTV

-530 PEIINTKYTA
+530 PEIIDTKYTA
-540 QMEKKL
+540 LMEKKL

-551 GSQSRSKIL
+551 GNQSRSKIL

-568 EHFNVVSQIMY
+568 EHFDKVSQVMY

-587 DMCPI
+587 DKCPV
-592 CGAPLVIKEGKN
+592 CGAPLVLKEGKN
-604 GTFIGCSNFP
+604 GTFVGCSNFP
-614 GCKYVQKEET
+614 TCKYVQKEE
-624 DKNEPTK
+624 KVNNAKEL
-631 IGEKCP
+631 GEKCP
-637 ECGGDLVL
+637 DCGGELL
-645 REKNGSTF
+645 IREKNGSTF
-653 VSCSNFPK
+653 VTCSNFPK
-661 CHYTRKM
+661 CRYTRKM
-668 PTTNVS
+668 LTTNTS
-674 PTIEDTKPVKDC
+674 PTIEDAKPVKDC

-696 KGRYGYFLG
+696 KGKYGYFLG
-705 CINYPKCTHMEKIK
+705 CINYPKCSHMERIPRK
-719 RNKRK
+719 KRK

>member
-1 MTRPT
+1 
-6 SRLIFLSRKLLEMK
+6 MK

-31 TIKRYLGEDYLVMAS
+31 TIKRYLGEDYQVMAS

-60 LGVNVAEDFSPTY
+60 LGVDINNEFQPTY
-73 NINKDKLHIVKELK
+73 IINKDKQHIVRELK
-87 NAMSKCDEVILAT
+87 NAMYKCDEVILAT

-116 LGLDINSTKRLEFHE
+116 LGLDVETTKRLEFHE

-141 LHPRT
+141 AHPRT
-146 IDKNLVSS
+146 INQNLVSS

-195 HDDEIAKFVPEE
+195 HDEEIAKFVPEE
-207 YWTINVKINAF
+207 YWVINTKINAF
-218 KRTFAVNF
+218 RRNFAVTLI
-226 VSDKGEAVQ
+226 SDNGEAIK
-235 ISNGAQA
+235 ISNGEQA
-242 SSIVDRIPE
+242 NAILARIPE
-251 NLKVI
+251 NLVVDK
-256 NVEKKIKVSDS
+256 VEKKIKVSDS

-290 TQLIAQQ
+290 TQLVAQQ

-328 RATAYITE
+328 RATAFIQE
-336 KFGKEYLGHAKKIR
+336 KFGKEYLGHGNKIR

-390 NRTVA
+390 NRTLA

-407 IYLGANDLL
+407 IYLKGNDLVY
-416 FKLDLT
+416 KLDLT
-422 RTLFKGYEAIY
+422 RTIFKGYEVIY
-433 VDTEKEENHFDY
+433 ADTEKEENHFDY
-445 FPDFE
+445 FPDFDAGE
-450 VGKEFKVASK
+450 SFKVIEK
-460 EAEQKFTQAPAHYS
+460 NAEQKFTQAPAHYS

-497 DTLRKRKYVDN
+497 DTIKKRKYVEDQ
-508 ESGILTI
+508 SGILTV
-515 TQQGALT
+515 TSQGALT

-530 PEIINTKYTA
+530 PEIIDTKYTA
-540 QMEKKL
+540 LMEKKL

-551 GSQSRSKIL
+551 GNQSRNKIL

-568 EHFNVVSQIMY
+568 EHFNKVSQVMY

-587 DMCPI
+587 DKCPV

-614 GCKYVQKEET
+614 TCKFVQKEEKENNAT
-624 DKNEPTK
+624 P

-637 ECGGDLVL
+637 DCGGDLL
-645 REKNGSTF
+645 MREKNGSSFLT
-653 VSCSNFPK
+653 CSNFPK
-661 CHYTRKM
+661 CHYTRKIL
-668 PTTNVS
+668 TTNAS

-705 CINYPKCTHMEKIK
+705 CINYPKCTHMERIPRK
-719 RNKRK
+719 KRK

>member
-1 MTRPT
+1 
-6 SRLIFLSRKLLEMK
+6 MK

-31 TIKRYLGEDYLVMAS
+31 TIKRYLGEDYQVMAS

-60 LGVNVAEDFSPTY
+60 LGVDVNKDFLPTY
-73 NINKDKLHIVKELK
+73 IINKDKQHIVRELK
-87 NAMSKCDEVILAT
+87 NAMYKCDEVILAT

-116 LGLDINSTKRLEFHE
+116 LGLDVETTKRLEFHE

-136 IGEAM
+136 ISEAM
-141 LHPRT
+141 AHPRT
-146 IDKNLVSS
+146 INKNLVSS

-195 HDDEIAKFVPEE
+195 HDEEIAKFVPEE
-207 YWTINVKINAF
+207 YWVINTKINAF
-218 KRTFAVNF
+218 RRNFAINL
-226 VSDKGEAVQ
+226 VSADGEN
-235 ISNGAQA
+235 IKITNKDQA
-242 SSIVDRIPE
+242 DAILARIPE
-251 NLKVI
+251 KLKVDK
-256 NVEKKIKVSDS
+256 VEKKIKVSDS

-290 TQLIAQQ
+290 TQLVAQQ

-319 TRLSPTFVQ
+319 TRLSPTFVS
-328 RATAYITE
+328 RATAYIQE
-336 KFGKEYLGHAKKIR
+336 KFGKEFLGHAKKIR

-390 NRTVA
+390 NRTLA

-407 IYLGANDLL
+407 IYLKGNDLL
-416 FKLDLT
+416 YKLDLT
-422 RTLFKGYEAIY
+422 RTVFKGYEVIY
-433 VDTEKEENHFDY
+433 ADSEKEENHLDY
-445 FPDFE
+445 FPDFADGE
-450 VGKEFKVASK
+450 EFKVIDK
-460 EAEQKFTQAPAHYS
+460 NAEQKFTQAPAHYS

-497 DTLRKRKYVDN
+497 DTIKKRKYVED
-508 ESGILTI
+508 ESGILTV

-530 PEIINTKYTA
+530 PEIIDTKYTA
-540 QMEKKL
+540 LMEKKL

-551 GSQSRSKIL
+551 GNQSRSKIL

-568 EHFNVVSQIMY
+568 EHFDKVSQVMY

-587 DMCPI
+587 DKCPV
-592 CGAPLVIKEGKN
+592 CGAPLVLKEGKN
-604 GTFIGCSNFP
+604 GTFVGCSNFP
-614 GCKYVQKEET
+614 TCKYVQKEEKVNT
-624 DKNEPTK
+624 AKEL
-631 IGEKCP
+631 GEKCP
-637 ECGGDLVL
+637 DCGGELL
-645 REKNGSTF
+645 IREKNGSTF
-653 VSCSNFPK
+653 VTCSNFPK
-661 CHYTRKM
+661 CRYTRKM
-668 PTTNVS
+668 LTTNTS
-674 PTIEDTKPVKDC
+674 ATIEDAKPVKDC

-696 KGRYGYFLG
+696 KGKYGYFLG
-705 CINYPKCTHMEKIK
+705 CINYPKCSHMERIPRK
-719 RNKRK
+719 KRK

>member
-1 MTRPT
+1 
-6 SRLIFLSRKLLEMK
+6 MK

-31 TIKRYLGEDYLVMAS
+31 TIKRYLGDNYLVMAS

-60 LGVNVAEDFSPTY
+60 LGVNVADDFSPTY
-73 NINKDKLHIVKELK
+73 IINKDKQHIVKELK
-87 NAMSKCDEVILAT
+87 AAMSKCNEVILAT

-116 LGLDINSTKRLEFHE
+116 LGLDVNTTKRLEFHE

-141 LHPRT
+141 QHPRT
-146 IDKNLVSS
+146 IDQNLVSS

-195 HDDEIAKFVPEE
+195 HDEEIAKFVPEE
-207 YWTINVKINAF
+207 YWTINVKIDAF
-218 KRTFAVNF
+218 NRTFSVNLIT
-226 VSDKGEAVQ
+226 DKDEK
-235 ISNGAQA
+235 ITNGTDAQA
-242 SSIVDRIPE
+242 IVDRIPE
-251 NLKVI
+251 NLVVDRI
-256 NVEKKIKVSDS
+256 EKKIKVSDS

-303 VDGEHV
+303 VEGEHV

-328 RATAYITE
+328 RATAYIQE

-390 NRTVA
+390 NRTLA

-407 IYLGANDLL
+407 IFLKGNGLSY
-416 FKLDLT
+416 KLDLT
-422 RTLFKGYEAIY
+422 RTLFKGYEAVY
-433 VDTEKEENHFDY
+433 ADSEKEENHFDY

-450 VGKEFKVASK
+450 EGKQFKVVLK

-474 EAKIVRLMEEVGI
+474 EAKIVKLMEEVGI

-497 DTLRKRKYVDN
+497 ETLRKRKYVDDQ
-508 ESGILTI
+508 SGILTI

-530 PEIINTKYTA
+530 PDIVNTKYTA
-540 QMEKKL
+540 QMENKL
-546 DNIED
+546 DNIEN

-568 EHFNVVSQIMY
+568 ELFNIVSQKMY
-579 KEKFVETG
+579 KEKFEETG
-587 DMCPI
+587 EKCPI

-604 GTFIGCSNFP
+604 GTFVGCSNFP
-614 GCKYVQKEET
+614 SCKYVQKEDVE
-624 DKNEPTK
+624 KIELVK
-631 IGEKCP
+631 IGEQCP

-653 VSCSNFPK
+653 ISCSNFPK
-661 CHYTRKM
+661 CRYTRKI
-668 PTTNVS
+668 PATNVS
-674 PTIEDTKPVKDC
+674 PTIEDAKPVKDC

-719 RNKRK
+719 RMKRK

>member
-1 MTRPT
+1 
-6 SRLIFLSRKLLEMK
+6 MK

-31 TIKRYLGEDYLVMAS
+31 TIKRYLGEDYQVMAS

-60 LGVNVAEDFSPTY
+60 LGVDVNNDFSPTY
-73 NINKDKLHIVKELK
+73 IINKDKQHIVRELK
-87 NAMSKCDEVILAT
+87 NAMYKCDEVILAT

-116 LGLDINSTKRLEFHE
+116 LGLDVETTKRLEFHE

-141 LHPRT
+141 AHPRT
-146 IDKNLVSS
+146 INQNLVSS

-195 HDDEIAKFVPEE
+195 HDEEIAKFVPEE
-207 YWTINVKINAF
+207 YWVINTKIDAF
-218 KRTFAVNF
+218 KKNF
-226 VSDKGEAVQ
+226 SVTLIADNGEA
-235 ISNGAQA
+235 IKITNGKQA
-242 SSIVDRIPE
+242 NDILARIPDS
-251 NLKVI
+251 LVVDK
-256 NVEKKIKVSDS
+256 VEKKIKVSDS

-290 TQLIAQQ
+290 TQLVAQQ

-328 RATAYITE
+328 RATAYIQE
-336 KFGKEYLGHAKKIR
+336 RFGKEYLGHAKKIR

-390 NRTVA
+390 NRTLA

-407 IYLGANDLL
+407 IFLKGHDLTY
-416 FKLDLT
+416 KLDLS
-422 RTLFKGYEAIY
+422 RTVFKGYEVIY
-433 VDTEKEENHFDY
+433 ADTEKDENHFDY

-450 VGKEFKVASK
+450 MGESFKVVEK
-460 EAEQKFTQAPAHYS
+460 TAEQKFTQAPAHYS

-497 DTLRKRKYVDN
+497 DTIKKRKYVEDQ
-508 ESGILTI
+508 SGILTV

-530 PEIINTKYTA
+530 PEIIDTKYTA
-540 QMEKKL
+540 LMEKKL
-546 DNIED
+546 DNIEE
-551 GSQSRSKIL
+551 GNQSRSKIL
-560 NEFYYPFI
+560 EEFYYPFI
-568 EHFNVVSQIMY
+568 EHFNKVSQVMY

-587 DMCPI
+587 DKCPL

-614 GCKYVQKEET
+614 SCKYVQKEE
-624 DKNEPTK
+624 KPANNAIP

-637 ECGGDLVL
+637 DCGGDLLL
-645 REKNGSTF
+645 REKNGTSFLT
-653 VSCSNFPK
+653 CSNFPK
-661 CHYTRKM
+661 CRYTRKM
-668 PTTNVS
+668 LTTNAS
-674 PTIEDTKPVKDC
+674 PTVEDAKPVKDC
-686 PDCDGYLIKK
+686 PDCDGYLIRK
-696 KGRYGYFLG
+696 KGKYGYFLG
-705 CINYPKCTHMEKIK
+705 CINYPKCNHMERIIK
-719 RNKRK
+719 KKRK

>member
-1 MTRPT
+1 
-6 SRLIFLSRKLLEMK
+6 MK

-31 TIKRYLGEDYLVMAS
+31 TIKRYLGEDYVVMAS

-60 LGVNVAEDFSPTY
+60 LGVDINNGFSPTY
-73 NINKDKLHIVKELK
+73 IINKDKQHIVRELK
-87 NAMSKCDEVILAT
+87 NAMYKCDEVILAT

-116 LGLDINSTKRLEFHE
+116 LGLDINTTKRLEFHE

-141 LHPRT
+141 AHPRV
-146 IDKNLVSS
+146 INQNLVSS

-183 RVQSATLKMIAD
+183 RVQSATLKMISD
-195 HDDEIAKFVPEE
+195 HDEEIAQFVPEE
-207 YWTINVKINAF
+207 YWVINTKINAF
-218 KRTFAVNF
+218 KRNFAINLLA
-226 VSDKGEAVQ
+226 DNGEN
-235 ISNGAQA
+235 IKITNGKDANDIL
-242 SSIVDRIPE
+242 SRIPE
-251 NLKVI
+251 TLKVD

-290 TQLIAQQ
+290 TQLVAQQ

-328 RATAYITE
+328 RATAYIQE

-375 KFLTNDQYNLYKLIY
+375 RFLTNDQYNLYKLIY
-390 NRTVA
+390 NRTLA
-395 SLMQSKKDEQMT
+395 SLMQSKIDEQMT
-407 IYLGANDLL
+407 IFLKGNDLL
-416 FKLDLT
+416 YKLDLT
-422 RTLFKGYEAIY
+422 RTVFKGYEAIY
-433 VDTEKEENHFDY
+433 ADSEKEENHFDY

-450 VGKEFKVASK
+450 IGEEFKVIEK
-460 EAEQKFTQAPAHYS
+460 NAEQKFTQAPAHYS
-474 EAKIVRLMEEVGI
+474 EAKIVKLMEEVGI

-497 DTLRKRKYVDN
+497 DTIKKRKYVSD
-508 ESGILTI
+508 ESGILVT
-515 TQQGALT
+515 TQQGSLT

-530 PEIINTKYTA
+530 PEIVDTKYTA
-540 QMEKKL
+540 LMEKKL
-546 DNIED
+546 DNIEE
-551 GSQSRSKIL
+551 GSQSRNKIL
-560 NEFYYPFI
+560 DEFYYPFI
-568 EHFNVVSQIMY
+568 EHFNKVSQVMY
-579 KEKFVETG
+579 KEKLVETG
-587 DMCPI
+587 DKCPL

-604 GTFIGCSNFP
+604 GTFVGCSNFP
-614 GCKYVQKEET
+614 TCKYVQKEEKEAPNAT
-624 DKNEPTK
+624 P

-637 ECGGDLVL
+637 ECGGELLL
-645 REKNGSTF
+645 REKNGSSFIT
-653 VSCSNFPK
+653 CANFPK
-661 CHYTRKM
+661 CHYTRKI
-668 PTTNVS
+668 PNTNTS
-674 PTIEDTKPVKDC
+674 PSIEDLKPIKDC
-686 PDCDGYLIKK
+686 PDCDGYLVKK
-696 KGRYGYFLG
+696 KGKYGYFLG
-705 CINYPKCTHMEKIK
+705 CINYPKCNHMEKIIK
-719 RNKRK
+719 KKRK

>member
-1 MTRPT
+1 
-6 SRLIFLSRKLLEMK
+6 MK

-31 TIKRYLGEDYLVMAS
+31 TIKRYLGEDYQLMAS

-60 LGVNVAEDFSPTY
+60 LGVDVNNDFSPTY
-73 NINKDKLHIVKELK
+73 IINKDKQHIVRELK
-87 NAMSKCDEVILAT
+87 NAMYKCDEVILAT

-116 LGLDINSTKRLEFHE
+116 LGLDVTTTKRLEFHE

-141 LHPRT
+141 AHPRT
-146 IDKNLVSS
+146 INQNLVSS

-195 HDDEIAKFVPEE
+195 HDEEIAKFVPEE
-207 YWTINVKINAF
+207 YWVINTKINAF
-218 KRTFAVNF
+218 KRNF
-226 VSDKGEAVQ
+226 SINLVSDNGESIKITNAE
-235 ISNGAQA
+235 QA
-242 SSIVDRIPE
+242 NAILARIPE
-251 NLKVI
+251 DLIVDK
-256 NVEKKIKVSDS
+256 VEKKIKVSDS

-290 TQLIAQQ
+290 TQLVAQQ

-328 RATAYITE
+328 RATAYIQE

-390 NRTVA
+390 NRTLA

-407 IYLGANDLL
+407 IFLKGNDLL
-416 FKLDLT
+416 YKLDLT
-422 RTLFKGYEAIY
+422 RTVFKGYEVIY
-433 VDTEKEENHFDY
+433 ADTEKEENHFDY
-445 FPDFE
+445 FPDFDAGE
-450 VGKEFKVASK
+450 SFKVIEK
-460 EAEQKFTQAPAHYS
+460 NAEQKFTQAPAHYS

-497 DTLRKRKYVDN
+497 DTIKKRKYVED
-508 ESGILTI
+508 ESGILTV

-530 PEIINTKYTA
+530 PEIIDTKYTA
-540 QMEKKL
+540 LMEKKL

-551 GSQSRSKIL
+551 GNQSRNKIL

-568 EHFNVVSQIMY
+568 EHFNEVSQVMY

-587 DMCPI
+587 DKCPV

-614 GCKYVQKEET
+614 TCKYVQKEEKENNAT
-624 DKNEPTK
+624 P

-637 ECGGDLVL
+637 ECGGDLLL
-645 REKNGSTF
+645 REKNGSSFLT
-653 VSCSNFPK
+653 CSNFPK
-661 CHYTRKM
+661 CRYTRKM
-668 PTTNVS
+668 LTTNTS
-674 PTIEDTKPVKDC
+674 PIVEDSKPVKEC
-686 PDCDGYLIKK
+686 PDCDGYLVKK
-696 KGRYGYFLG
+696 KGKYGYFLG
-705 CINYPKCTHMEKIK
+705 CINYPSCTHMEKIIK
-719 RNKRK
+719 KKRK